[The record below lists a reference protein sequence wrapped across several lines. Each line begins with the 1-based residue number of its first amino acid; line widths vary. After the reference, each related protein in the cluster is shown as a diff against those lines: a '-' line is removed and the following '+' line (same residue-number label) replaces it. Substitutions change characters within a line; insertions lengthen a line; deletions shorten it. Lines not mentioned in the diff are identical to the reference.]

1 MDIKV
6 KKRNGRLED
15 FTVEKINASAQRAC
29 EGIED
34 VSASEIVLDAQ
45 LQLFDKITTREI
57 DQALILSAR
66 EKIEK
71 EPNYS
76 YAAAGLLLNTLY
88 KEVFKE
94 SADSDAFKLQYRKSF
109 IQNTKKLVK
118 EGRLNDRLFEFDLV
132 KLSEAISI
140 RRDRNLK
147 YLGIQILYDRYFIRL
162 DNKVMEAPQSFYMRV
177 AMGLALNEED
187 KNEKAIEFYNLISQ
201 QLYTSSTPTL
211 FNSGTTHSQLSS
223 CYLNTF
229 DDSIDGIFDGAWQEA
244 RKSKFAGGLGLDVTP
259 FRSTGSHING
269 TNGISSGLVPWLK
282 IYNDLL
288 IAVNQGG
295 KRPGAGCAYLEPW
308 HLDFEDFLNL
318 RRNTGDDRLRCHDM
332 NTASWVPDEFM
343 RRVQNEDTW
352 YFFDPRDTEDENG
365 KTLHDLFGEEFDNR
379 YDELCKAADAGS
391 IKNYRIIPAKELWK
405 KMLKVLFE
413 TSHPWNTFKD
423 PCNIRYTNQHEGTV
437 KSSNLCTEITLHTKP
452 SKYKEGEKIEIG
464 ETAVCNLGSIN
475 LLNHLKEKTTHGK
488 TSYVFDYEKL
498 KTSIHTAI
506 RMLDNVIDINFYPTK
521 ESSNSNLKNRPIGLG
536 VMGVHD
542 VLHIMDIN
550 IDSDEAV
557 KWNNS
562 FFEFF
567 SKESILASSRLAK
580 ERGSYE
586 TYEGSLWSQDIL
598 PIDSYNNLMAYRN
611 KTYQYNN
618 QVKERR
624 FPAKGKGESL
634 DDWKSVREHIS
645 EFGMRNSNV
654 MAIAPTATIGYIN
667 GVEQSI
673 EPNFSVLFVYENKSG
688 NFYITNPHF
697 VNDMKDAGLWNS
709 EMAALVKS
717 CDGDLSLLNGS
728 VPEHIKGK
736 YKTAFDRDMIKL
748 IECNAVRQK
757 WFDQSISFNLY
768 NKGTSLKYLNDIYM
782 KSWED
787 GLKTTY
793 YLRNRAASKIEKST
807 PSSSTE
813 KNTETPEAPACS
825 IEAMKNGEICE
836 SCQ

>member
-1 MDIKV
+1 MNFKV

-15 FTVEKINASAQRAC
+15 FNVEKINASAQRAC
-29 EGIED
+29 EQIED
-34 VSASEIVLDAQ
+34 VSASEVVLDAQ

-57 DQALILSAR
+57 DQALIFSAR

-76 YAAAGLLLNTLY
+76 FVAGQLLLNTLY
-88 KEVFKE
+88 KEVFRE
-94 SADSDAFKLQYRKSF
+94 GVASDTFKLQYRKCF
-109 IQNTKKLVK
+109 IQNIRKLIK
-118 EGRLNDRLFEFDLV
+118 SNRLDERLLDFDLL
-132 KLSEAISI
+132 KLSEALKI
-140 RRDRNLK
+140 RRDKNLK
-147 YLGIQILYDRYFIRL
+147 YLGVQILYDRYFIRL
-162 DNKVMEAPQSFYMRV
+162 DGKIMESPQSFFMRV
-177 AMGLALNEED
+177 AMGLALNEKD

-201 QLYTSSTPTL
+201 QLYTPSTPTL

-244 RKSKFAGGLGLDVTP
+244 RKSKYAGGLGLDVTP
-259 FRSTGSHING
+259 FRSTGSHIEG
-269 TNGISSGLVPWLK
+269 TNGISSGLIPWLK

-288 IAVNQGG
+288 VAVNQGG

-332 NTASWVPDEFM
+332 NTASWIPDEFM
-343 RRVQNEDTW
+343 RRVKNEEEW
-352 YFFDPRDTEDENG
+352 YFFDPSEMTYEDG
-365 KTLHDLFGEEFDNR
+365 TTLHDYFGKEFDDR
-379 YDELCKAADAGS
+379 YRDACQSAENGV
-391 IKNYRIIPAKELWK
+391 IKNFRKIKAKELWK

-423 PCNIRYTNQHEGTV
+423 SCNIRYTNQHAGAV
-437 KSSNLCTEITLHTKP
+437 RSSNLCTEITLHTKP
-452 SKYKEGEKIEIG
+452 SEYKNGEKTKIG

-475 LLNHLKEKTTHGK
+475 VLNHLDKDGEID
-488 TSYVFDYEKL
+488 FDKL
-498 KTSIHTAI
+498 RNSIHTAV

-521 ESSNSNLKNRPIGLG
+521 EASNSNLKNRPVGLG
-536 VMGVHD
+536 VMGIHD
-542 VLHIMDIN
+542 VLHVKNIP

-557 KWNNS
+557 DWNNY
-562 FFEFF
+562 FFEFY
-567 SKESILASSRLAK
+567 SKEAIIASSNLAR

-586 TYEGSLWSQDIL
+586 NYEGSLWSQNIL
-598 PIDSYNNLMAYRN
+598 PIDSWKKLHEYR
-611 KTYQYNN
+611 KSE
-618 QVKERR
+618 KS
-624 FPAKGKGESL
+624 KIGKLESL
-634 DDWKSVREHIS
+634 NWSEVRESIKS
-645 EFGMRNSNV
+645 NGMRNSNV

-697 VNDMKDAGLWNS
+697 VKDMKDRNLWTPELAN
-709 EMAALVKS
+709 LIKN
-717 CDGDLSLLNGS
+717 CDGDLSLVSG
-728 VPEHIKGK
+728 PIPQDIKDK
-736 YKTAFDRDMIKL
+736 YKTAFDRDMFKL

-757 WFDQSISFNLY
+757 WIDQAVSFNLY
-768 NKGTSLKYLNDIYM
+768 NKTTSLKYLNDIYLA
-782 KSWED
+782 SWEY

-807 PSSSTE
+807 SDSSNNS
-813 KNTETPEAPACS
+813 CS
-825 IEAMKNGEICE
+825 IEAMKNGGTCE

>member
-6 KKRNGRLED
+6 KKRNGRLEN
-15 FTVEKINASAQRAC
+15 FEVEKINASAQRAC
-29 EGIED
+29 DNINE
-34 VSASEIVLDAQ
+34 VSPSEIILDAQ

-57 DQALILSAR
+57 DTALIFSAR

-76 YAAAGLLLNTLY
+76 FVAAQLLLNTVY

-94 SADSDAFKLQYRKSF
+94 GVDSDTFKLQYRKNF

-118 EGRLNDRLFEFDLV
+118 LNRLDSKLLDFDLPL
-132 KLSEAISI
+132 LSESLKIS
-140 RRDRNLK
+140 RDKNFK
-147 YLGIQILYDRYFIRL
+147 YLGIQILSDRYFLRSEGKL
-162 DNKVMEAPQSFYMRV
+162 MEAPQSFWMRV
-177 AMGLALNEED
+177 AMGLSINEEN

-201 QLYTSSTPTL
+201 MLYTPSTPTL
-211 FNSGTTHSQLSS
+211 FNSGTVHSQLSS

-259 FRSTGSHING
+259 FRSTGSHIEG

-308 HLDFEDFLNL
+308 HLDYEEFLNL

-332 NTASWVPDEFM
+332 NTASWIPDEFM
-343 RRVQNEDTW
+343 RRVQNEDVW
-352 YFFDPRDTEDENG
+352 YFFDPKEAD
-365 KTLHDLFGEEFDNR
+365 LHDCFGSEFDKK
-379 YDELCKAADAGS
+379 YKQLCDKAEQGLV
-391 IKNYRIIPAKELWK
+391 KNYRTTPAKELWK

-423 PCNIRYTNQHEGTV
+423 PCNIRYTNQHAGV
-437 KSSNLCTEITLHTKP
+437 VHSSNLCTEITLHTKA
-452 SKYKEGEKIEIG
+452 SEYKSGEKTKVG

-475 LLNHLKEKTTHGK
+475 LVNHMKDGDL
-488 TSYVFDYEKL
+488 DYNLLES
-498 KTSIHTAI
+498 SIHTAI

-521 ESSNSNLKNRPIGLG
+521 EASNSNLRNRPIGLG
-536 VMGVHD
+536 MMGIHD
-542 VLHIMDIN
+542 ILHIKNIN
-550 IDSDEAV
+550 IDSDDAV
-557 KWNNS
+557 KFNDKL
-562 FFEFF
+562 FEFY
-567 SKESILASSRLAK
+567 SMHAIYASSILAE

-586 TYEGSLWSQDIL
+586 TYDGSLWSGGTF
-598 PIDSYNNLMAYRN
+598 PIDSYNNLMVY
-611 KTYQYNN
+611 
-618 QVKERR
+618 
-624 FPAKGKGESL
+624 KGKQKVPEESATGKPL
-634 DDWKSVREHIS
+634 TGKGQTLKDWAKVRTHVN

-697 VNDMKDAGLWNS
+697 VKDMKDRSLWNPEIAS
-709 EMAALVKS
+709 FIKS
-717 CDGDLSLLNGS
+717 IDGDLSLANGNI
-728 VPEHIKGK
+728 PEDLKEK
-736 YKTAFDRDMIKL
+736 YKTAFDRDMFKL
-748 IECNAVRQK
+748 IEATAVRQK
-757 WFDQSISFNLY
+757 WIDQAISFNLY
-768 NKGTSLKYLNDIYM
+768 NKSTSLKYLNDIYM
-782 KSWED
+782 SCWEA

-793 YLRNRAASKIEKST
+793 YLRNRAASKVEKST
-807 PSSSTE
+807 SEDNSSPS
-813 KNTETPEAPACS
+813 ACS
-825 IEAMKNGEICE
+825 IEAMKNGEECE

>member
-15 FTVEKINASAQRAC
+15 FTVDKINASAQRAC

-45 LQLFDKITTREI
+45 LQLFDKITTRDI

-76 YAAAGLLLNTLY
+76 FAAAGLLLNTLY
-88 KEVFKE
+88 KEIFKE
-94 SADSDAFKLQYRKSF
+94 SADSDAFKLQYRKNF
-109 IQNTKKLVK
+109 IQNIKKLAK
-118 EGRLNDRLFEFDLV
+118 EGRLDKRLLDFDLLR
-132 KLSEAISI
+132 LSDSLKI
-140 RRDRNLK
+140 RRDKNLK
-147 YLGIQILYDRYFIRL
+147 YLGVQILYDRYFIRL
-162 DNKVMEAPQSFYMRV
+162 DNKVMESPQAFFMRV
-177 AMGLALNEED
+177 AMGLALNEEN
-187 KNEKAIEFYNLISQ
+187 KNEKAIEFYDLISQ
-201 QLYTSSTPTL
+201 QLYTPSTPTL

-244 RKSKFAGGLGLDVTP
+244 RKSKYAGGLGFDVTP
-259 FRSTGSHING
+259 FRSSGSHIQG
-269 TNGISSGLVPWLK
+269 TNGISGGLVPWLK

-288 IAVNQGG
+288 VAVNQGG

-332 NTASWVPDEFM
+332 NTAAWMPDEFI
-343 RRVQNEDTW
+343 RRVQSEDTW
-352 YFFDPRDTEDENG
+352 YFFDPKDTEDKNG
-365 KTLHDLFGEEFDNR
+365 KTLHDCFGPEFDAR

-391 IKNYRIIPAKELWK
+391 IKNYRTIPAKDLWK

-413 TSHPWNTFKD
+413 TSHPWCTFKD

-437 KSSNLCTEITLHTKP
+437 NSSNLCTEITLHTKA
-452 SKYKEGEKIEIG
+452 SKYKSGEKIEIG

-475 LLNHLKEKTTHGK
+475 LLNHMKDGDIDYKLLKST
-488 TSYVFDYEKL
+488 
-498 KTSIHTAI
+498 IHTAI
-506 RMLDNVIDINFYPTK
+506 RILDNVIDINFYPTK
-521 ESSNSNLKNRPIGLG
+521 EAENSNLKHRPIGLG
-536 VMGVHD
+536 IMGIHD
-542 VLHIMDIN
+542 VLHVKNIK
-550 IDSDEAV
+550 IDSDESIEF
-557 KWNNS
+557 NDGL
-562 FFEFF
+562 FEFY
-567 SKESILASSRLAK
+567 SYHAIYASSTLAK
-580 ERGSYE
+580 EKGKYSS
-586 TYEGSLWSQDIL
+586 YEGSLWSQGIL
-598 PIDSYNNLMAYRN
+598 PIDSYQNLMDYRKV
-611 KTYQYNN
+611 KTDSSISKYSQ
-618 QVKERR
+618 
-624 FPAKGKGESL
+624 FMGK
-634 DDWKSVREHIS
+634 DWKDLRNLIKENGI
-645 EFGMRNSNV
+645 RNSNV

-673 EPNFSVLFVYENKSG
+673 EPNFSVLFVYECKSG

-697 VNDMKDAGLWNS
+697 VKDMKDRGLWSS
-709 EMAALVKS
+709 EIAALVKS

-728 VPEHIKGK
+728 IPEDLKEK

-748 IECNAVRQK
+748 IDCTSVRQK
-757 WFDQSISFNLY
+757 WIDQAISFNLY
-768 NKGTSLKYLNDIYM
+768 NKSTSLKYLNDIYM
-782 KSWED
+782 HCWEK

-793 YLRNRAASKIEKST
+793 YLRNRAASKVEKSISETSETEETT
-807 PSSSTE
+807 PSST
-813 KNTETPEAPACS
+813 ACS
-825 IEAMKNGEICE
+825 IEAMKNGGVCE

>member
-6 KKRNGRLED
+6 KKRNGRLES
-15 FTVEKINASAQRAC
+15 FNVEKINASAQRAC
-29 EGIED
+29 EKIED

-45 LQLFDKITTREI
+45 LQLFDKITTKEI
-57 DQALILSAR
+57 DQALIFSAR

-76 YAAAGLLLNTLY
+76 FAAGQLLLNTLY

-94 SADSDAFKLQYRKSF
+94 GVDSDTFRLQYRKSF

-118 EGRLNDRLFEFDLV
+118 EDRLDERLLDFDLSL
-132 KLSEAISI
+132 LSDEIKI
-140 RRDRNLK
+140 RRDKNLK
-147 YLGIQILYDRYFIRL
+147 YLGVQILYDRYFLRL
-162 DNKVMEAPQSFYMRV
+162 DNKIMEAPQSFFMRV
-177 AMGLALNEED
+177 AMGLAIDED
-187 KNEKAIEFYNLISQ
+187 NKNERAIEFYNLISR
-201 QLYTSSTPTL
+201 QLYTPSTPTL

-244 RKSKFAGGLGLDVTP
+244 RKSKYAGGLGLDVTP
-259 FRSTGSHING
+259 FRSTGSHIQG
-269 TNGISSGLVPWLK
+269 TNGISSGLIPWLK

-332 NTASWVPDEFM
+332 NTASWIPDEFM
-343 RRVQNEDTW
+343 RRVQNEDSW
-352 YFFDPRDTEDENG
+352 YFFDPNDAD
-365 KTLHDLFGEEFDNR
+365 LHDYFGEDFDKKYNA
-379 YDELCKAADAGS
+379 LCGKAEEGL
-391 IKNYRIIPAKELWK
+391 IKNYRVTPAKELWK

-413 TSHPWNTFKD
+413 TSHPWCTFKD
-423 PCNIRYTNQHEGTV
+423 PCNIRYTNQHAGAV
-437 KSSNLCTEITLHTKP
+437 RSSNLCTEITLHTKP
-452 SKYKEGEKIEIG
+452 SEYHEGEKTKIG

-475 LLNHLKEKTTHGK
+475 VPNHLDENGDID
-488 TSYVFDYEKL
+488 FDKL
-498 KTSIHTAI
+498 KQSIHTAVRI
-506 RMLDNVIDINFYPTK
+506 LDNVIDINFYPTK
-521 ESSNSNLKNRPIGLG
+521 EASNSNLKNRPVGLG
-536 VMGVHD
+536 VMGIHD
-542 VLHIMDIN
+542 VLHVKNIP

-557 KWNNS
+557 DWNNY
-562 FFEFF
+562 FFEFY
-567 SKESILASSRLAK
+567 SREAILASSSLAK
-580 ERGSYE
+580 ERGSYKN
-586 TYEGSLWSQDIL
+586 YEGSLWSQDIL
-598 PIDSYNNLMAYRN
+598 PIDSWNNLHKYR
-611 KTYQYNN
+611 KT
-618 QVKERR
+618 KS
-624 FPAKGKGESL
+624 GKGESL
-634 DDWKSVREHIS
+634 DWKQVRDSIKS
-645 EFGMRNSNV
+645 NGMRNSNV

-697 VNDMKDAGLWNS
+697 VKDMKDRGLWNS
-709 EMAALVKS
+709 EVAALVKS

-728 VPEHIKGK
+728 IPDELKEK
-736 YKTAFDRDMIKL
+736 YKTAFDRDMLKL
-748 IECNAVRQK
+748 IECNAARQK
-757 WFDQSISFNLY
+757 WIDQAVSFNLY
-768 NKGTSLKYLNDIYM
+768 NKSTSLKYLNDIYM
-782 KSWED
+782 ASWKA

-807 PSSSTE
+807 GSETDSEPS
-813 KNTETPEAPACS
+813 ACS
-825 IEAMKNGEICE
+825 IEAMKNGETCE

>member
-1 MDIKV
+1 MNIKV

-15 FTVEKINASAQRAC
+15 FVVDKINASALRAC

-34 VSASEIVLDAQ
+34 VSPSEIVLDAQ

-57 DQALILSAR
+57 DQALIFSAR

-76 YAAAGLLLNTLY
+76 FAAAGLLLNTLY

-94 SADSDAFKLQYRKSF
+94 GVDSDTFKLQYRKSF

-118 EGRLNDRLFEFDLV
+118 ENRLDSRLLEFDLPV
-132 KLSEAISI
+132 LSEAMKIS
-140 RRDRNLK
+140 RDKNLK
-147 YLGIQILYDRYFIRL
+147 YLGVQILYDRYFIRL
-162 DNKVMEAPQSFYMRV
+162 DNKIMETPQSFFMRV
-177 AMGLALNEED
+177 AMGLSINEED
-187 KNEKAIEFYNLISQ
+187 KTQRAIEFYELISQ
-201 QLYTSSTPTL
+201 QLYTPSTPTL

-244 RKSKFAGGLGLDVTP
+244 RKSKYAGGLGLDVTP
-259 FRSTGSHING
+259 FRSTGAHIEG

-288 IAVNQGG
+288 VAVNQGG

-332 NTASWVPDEFM
+332 NTAAWIPDEFM
-343 RRVQNEDTW
+343 RRVQNQQDW
-352 YFFDPRDTEDENG
+352 YFFDPSEMVYEDG
-365 KTLHDLFGEEFDNR
+365 KTLHDYFGKDFDDR
-379 YDELCKAADAGS
+379 YGDACEAAEAGN
-391 IKNYRIIPAKELWK
+391 IKNFRKIPAKDLWK

-437 KSSNLCTEITLHTKP
+437 RSSNLCTEITLHTKA
-452 SKYKEGEKIEIG
+452 SKYKEGEKVEVG

-475 LLNHLKEKTTHGK
+475 LLNHLKQNEDGGDFTI
-488 TSYVFDYEKL
+488 DYNKL
-498 KTSIHTAI
+498 KQTIHTAI

-521 ESSNSNLKNRPIGLG
+521 EAANSNLNHRPIGLG
-536 VMGVHD
+536 MMAIHD
-542 VLHIMDIN
+542 VLHKMDIS
-550 IDSDEAV
+550 IDSDESV
-557 KWNNS
+557 EFNDGL
-562 FFEFF
+562 FEFY
-567 SKESILASSRLAK
+567 SYHAIMASSNLAK
-580 ERGSYE
+580 EKGQYNS
-586 TYEGSLWSQDIL
+586 YEGSLWSQGIM
-598 PIDSYNNLMAYRN
+598 PIDSYKNLMDYRN
-611 KTYQYNN
+611 TEVDTSISKYSQ
-618 QVKERR
+618 
-624 FPAKGKGESL
+624 FMGK
-634 DDWKSVREHIS
+634 DWKILRSTVAEQ
-645 EFGMRNSNV
+645 GMRNSNV

-697 VNDMKDAGLWNS
+697 VNDMKEAGLWNP
-709 EMAALVKS
+709 ETAALVKS

-728 VPEHIKGK
+728 IPAHIKDK

-757 WFDQSISFNLY
+757 WVDQAISFNLY
-768 NKGTSLKYLNDIYM
+768 NKSTSLKYLNDIYM
-782 KSWED
+782 KCWD
-787 GLKTTY
+787 LGLKTTY
-793 YLRNRAASKIEKST
+793 YLRNRAASKIEKS
-807 PSSSTE
+807 SESTTASD
-813 KNTETPEAPACS
+813 NSTVNACS
-825 IEAMKNGEICE
+825 IEAMKNGGTCE

>member
-15 FTVEKINASAQRAC
+15 FIVDKINASAQRAC

-34 VSASEIVLDAQ
+34 VSPSEIVLDAQ
-45 LQLFDKITTREI
+45 LQLFDKITSKEI
-57 DQALILSAR
+57 DQALVFSAR

-76 YAAAGLLLNTLY
+76 YAAARLLLNCLY

-94 SADSDAFKLQYRKSF
+94 GVDSDTFKLQYRKSF
-109 IQNTKKLVK
+109 IQNTKKLIK
-118 EGRLNDRLFEFDLV
+118 DNRLDKRLSGFNLS
-132 KLSEAISI
+132 KLSEALKI
-140 RRDRNLK
+140 RRDKNLK
-147 YLGIQILYDRYFIRL
+147 YLGVQILYDRYFIRQE
-162 DNKVMEAPQSFYMRV
+162 DKIMETPQSFWMRV
-177 AMGLALNEED
+177 AMGLAINEED
-187 KNEKAIEFYNLISQ
+187 KDTKAIEFYDLLSEL
-201 QLYTSSTPTL
+201 LYTSSTPTL

-244 RKSKFAGGLGLDVTP
+244 RKSKYAGGLGLDVTP
-259 FRSTGSHING
+259 FRSTGSYIKG

-288 IAVNQGG
+288 VAVNQGG

-318 RRNTGDDRLRCHDM
+318 RRNTGDERLRCHDL

-343 RRVQNEDTW
+343 RRVQNEDAW

-365 KTLHDLFGEEFDNR
+365 KTLHDCFGEEFDKR
-379 YDELCKAADAGS
+379 YNQLCDQAEEGL
-391 IKNYRIIPAKELWK
+391 IKNYRVTPAKELWK

-423 PCNIRYTNQHEGTV
+423 PCNIRYTNQHEGAV
-437 KSSNLCTEITLHTKP
+437 RSSNLCTEITLHTKP
-452 SKYKEGEKIEIG
+452 SEYKSGEKTKIG

-475 LLNHLKEKTTHGK
+475 VLNHLDKEGEID
-488 TSYVFDYEKL
+488 FAKL
-498 KTSIHTAI
+498 KSSIHTAI

-521 ESSNSNLKNRPIGLG
+521 EASNSNLKNRPIGLG
-536 VMGVHD
+536 VMGIHD
-542 VLHIMDIN
+542 VLHVKNIN

-557 KWNNS
+557 KWNNY
-562 FFEFF
+562 FFEFY
-567 SKESILASSRLAK
+567 SREAILASSNLAK

-586 TYEGSLWSQDIL
+586 NYEGSLWSQNIL
-598 PIDSYNNLMAYRN
+598 PIDSWNNLQSYRE
-611 KTYQYNN
+611 KSGAHAASQG
-618 QVKERR
+618 
-624 FPAKGKGESL
+624 FGESL
-634 DDWKSVREHIS
+634 SSWAEVRSHVKEY
-645 EFGMRNSNV
+645 GMRNSNV

-697 VNDMKDAGLWNS
+697 VNDMKDAGLWS
-709 EMAALVKS
+709 AEMASMVKS
-717 CDGDLSLLNGS
+717 SDGDLSLLNES
-728 VPEHIKGK
+728 IPENIKNK
-736 YKTAFDRDMIKL
+736 YKTAFDRDMLKL
-748 IECNAVRQK
+748 IEVNAVRQK
-757 WFDQSISFNLY
+757 WIDQAISFNLY
-768 NKGTSLKYLNDIYM
+768 NKSTSLKYLNDIYM
-782 KSWED
+782 SCWKS

-807 PSSSTE
+807 SPESTE
-813 KNTETPEAPACS
+813 ASACS
-825 IEAMKNGEICE
+825 IEAMKNGGTCE

>member
-15 FTVEKINASAQRAC
+15 FNVDKINACAQRAC
-29 EGIED
+29 DNIDD

-76 YAAAGLLLNTLY
+76 LAAAGLLLNTLY

-109 IQNTKKLVK
+109 IQNIKKLVK
-118 EGRLNDRLFEFDLV
+118 EDRLDKRLLDFDLLS
-132 KLSEAISI
+132 LSESLKI
-140 RRDRNLK
+140 RRDKNLK
-147 YLGIQILYDRYFIRL
+147 YLGVQILYDRYFIRL
-162 DNKVMEAPQSFYMRV
+162 DNKVMEPPQSFFMRV
-177 AMGLALNEED
+177 AMGLAINEEH
-187 KNEKAIEFYNLISQ
+187 KNEKAIEFYDLISS
-201 QLYTSSTPTL
+201 QLYTPSTPTL

-244 RKSKFAGGLGLDVTP
+244 RKSKYAGGLGLDVTP
-259 FRSTGSHING
+259 FRSTGAHIEG

-332 NTASWVPDEFM
+332 NTAAWIPDEFM
-343 RRVQNEDTW
+343 RRVKNEEDW
-352 YFFDPRDTEDENG
+352 YFFDPSEMVYEDG
-365 KTLHDLFGEEFDNR
+365 KTLHDYFGKDFDKR
-379 YDELCKAADAGS
+379 YQDACIAAESGE
-391 IKNYRIIPAKELWK
+391 IKNFRKIAAKDLWK

-437 KSSNLCTEITLHTKP
+437 NSSNLCTEITLHTKA
-452 SKYKEGEKIEIG
+452 SKYKSGEKTEIG
-464 ETAVCNLGSIN
+464 ETAVCNLGSVN
-475 LLNHLKEKTTHGK
+475 LLNHMKDGDLDYNLLKST
-488 TSYVFDYEKL
+488 
-498 KTSIHTAI
+498 IHTAI
-506 RMLDNVIDINFYPTK
+506 RILDNVIDINFYPTK
-521 ESSNSNLKNRPIGLG
+521 EAENSNLKHRPIGLG
-536 VMGVHD
+536 MMGIHD
-542 VLHIMDIN
+542 VLHVKNIQ
-550 IDSDEAV
+550 IDSDESV
-557 KWNNS
+557 EFNDGL
-562 FFEFF
+562 FEFY
-567 SKESILASSRLAK
+567 SYHSILASSNLAK
-580 ERGSYE
+580 EKGRYSSYD
-586 TYEGSLWSQDIL
+586 GSLWSQGVL
-598 PIDSYNNLMAYRN
+598 PIDSYKNLMDYR
-611 KTYQYNN
+611 K
-618 QVKERR
+618 KEVDNSISKYSK
-624 FPAKGKGESL
+624 FMGK
-634 DDWKSVREHIS
+634 DWKELRLSIKQN
-645 EFGMRNSNV
+645 GMRNSNV

-697 VNDMKDAGLWNS
+697 VKDMKDRGLWNS
-709 EMAALVKS
+709 EVAALVKS

-728 VPEHIKGK
+728 VPQDLKEK
-736 YKTAFDRDMIKL
+736 YKTAFDRDMLKL
-748 IECNAVRQK
+748 IECTAVRQK
-757 WFDQSISFNLY
+757 WIDQAISFNLY
-768 NKGTSLKYLNDIYM
+768 NKTTSLKYLNDIYM
-782 KSWED
+782 SCWEH

-793 YLRNRAASKIEKST
+793 YLRNRAASKVEKSISDT
-807 PSSSTE
+807 KQES
-813 KNTETPEAPACS
+813 NTETEPSACS
-825 IEAMKNGEICE
+825 LEAMKNGETCE

>member
-6 KKRNGRLED
+6 KKRNGRLEN
-15 FTVEKINASAQRAC
+15 FTVDKINASAQRAC
-29 EGIED
+29 EDIED
-34 VSASEIVLDAQ
+34 VSPSEIVLDAQ

-76 YAAAGLLLNTLY
+76 FAAAQLLLNNLY

-94 SADSDAFKLQYRKSF
+94 GVDSDTFKLQYRKSF

-118 EGRLNDRLFEFDLV
+118 EGRLDKRILSFDLP
-132 KLSEAISI
+132 KLSDALKI
-140 RRDRNLK
+140 RRDKKIK
-147 YLGIQILYDRYFIRL
+147 YLGAQILYDRYFIRI
-162 DNKVMEAPQSFYMRV
+162 DDKVMETPQSFWMRV
-177 AMGLALNEED
+177 SMGLAINEEN
-187 KNEKAIEFYNLISQ
+187 KNEKAVEFYDLISQ
-201 QLYTSSTPTL
+201 MLYTPSTPTL

-244 RKSKFAGGLGLDVTP
+244 RKSKYAGGLGLDVTP
-259 FRSTGSHING
+259 FRSTGSHIQG

-288 IAVNQGG
+288 VAVNQGG

-318 RRNTGDDRLRCHDM
+318 RRNTGDDRLRCHDL
-332 NTASWVPDEFM
+332 NTASWIPDEFM
-343 RRVQNEDTW
+343 RRVQNEDAW
-352 YFFDPRDTEDENG
+352 YFFDPKESG
-365 KTLHDLFGEEFDNR
+365 LHDLFGTEFDKKYN
-379 YDELCKAADAGS
+379 ELCDQAEAGL
-391 IKNYRIIPAKELWK
+391 IKNYRVTTAKDVWK

-423 PCNIRYTNQHEGTV
+423 PCNIRYTNQHEGV
-437 KSSNLCTEITLHTKP
+437 VNSSNLCTEITLHTKP
-452 SKYKEGEKIEIG
+452 SEYKHGEKTKIG

-475 LLNHLKEKTTHGK
+475 VLNHLDKDGEID
-488 TSYVFDYEKL
+488 FEKL
-498 KTSIHTAI
+498 KTSIHTAV

-521 ESSNSNLKNRPIGLG
+521 EASNSNLRNRPIGLG
-536 VMGVHD
+536 VMGIHD
-542 VLHIMDIN
+542 VLHVKNIP
-550 IDSDEAV
+550 IDSEEAA
-557 KWNNS
+557 KWNNY
-562 FFEFF
+562 FFEFY
-567 SKESILASSRLAK
+567 SKEAIQASSNLAK
-580 ERGSYE
+580 ERGAYE
-586 TYEGSLWSQDIL
+586 NFNGSLWSQNIL
-598 PIDSYNNLMAYRN
+598 PIDSWNNLHKYRGN
-611 KTYQYNN
+611 KNL
-618 QVKERR
+618 EELDS
-624 FPAKGKGESL
+624 KGESL
-634 DDWKSVREHIS
+634 ESWSDVRESIKSH
-645 EFGMRNSNV
+645 GMRNSNV

-697 VNDMKDAGLWNS
+697 VKDMKDRGLWNLEVAS
-709 EMAALVKS
+709 LVKG

-728 VPEHIKGK
+728 IPEDIKDK
-736 YKTAFDRDMIKL
+736 YKTAFDRNMLQLIK
-748 IECNAVRQK
+748 CNAVRQK
-757 WFDQSISFNLY
+757 WIDQAVSFNLY
-768 NKGTSLKYLNDIYM
+768 NSSTSLKYLNDIYM
-782 KSWED
+782 SCWES

-793 YLRNRAASKIEKST
+793 YLRNRAASKVEKST
-807 PSSSTE
+807 SSESEGFSEPS
-813 KNTETPEAPACS
+813 ACS